1 MVKTLKRDEMRVQMQ
16 ESSLHYREW
25 KSHVKIS
32 LRQTN
37 LVIGWPFYPRGLYY
51 HPHFV
56 REVKA
61 DPSGA
66 KTTQKK
72 GFPDE
77 AQFSLGITILYN
89 GKKQFYSHFGL

>member
-1 MVKTLKRDEMRVQMQ
+1 MVIPRENFA
-16 ESSLHYREW
+16 SSD
-25 KSHVKIS
+25 KPFF
-32 LRQTN
+32 
-37 LVIGWPFYPRGLYY
+37 GWPFYPRGLYY

-77 AQFSLGITILYN
+77 ATFSLEISILYN
-89 GKKQFYSHFGL
+89 GKKH